1 MEPSDPA
8 ASQPVSVVA
17 AAAHLGLNPDTLRYH
32 LTKAGH
38 SPKVGVGGRAY
49 LTIPIDEAAAIIRK
63 RREVAESAAHL
74 PGWSAA
80 QVAEALGIRTDTV
93 HRLRQLGKLP
103 AEYRVEGM
111 GHRKWRWKPAT
122 VRAYAR
128 RVRRTLAEDDAPTVS
143 RTDALVPE
151 QRRLAAE
158 LTNPPGWSASQVAG
172 ALGIRLATVYH
183 LRELGK
189 LPAEIQAATGFGN
202 RKWRWDPAEVRAYA
216 ERVGRTLAE

>member
-38 SPKVGVGGRAY
+38 PPTVGVGGRAY
-49 LTIPIDEAAAIIRK
+49 LAITIDEAAAILRK
-63 RREVAESAAHL
+63 RREVAEQAANL

-103 AEYRVEGM
+103 AEIQ
-111 GHRKWRWKPAT
+111 
-122 VRAYAR
+122 
-128 RVRRTLAEDDAPTVS
+128 L
-143 RTDALVPE
+143 
-151 QRRLAAE
+151 
-158 LTNPPGWSASQVAG
+158 PPG
-172 ALGIRLATVYH
+172 L
-183 LRELGK
+183 
-189 LPAEIQAATGFGN
+189 GN
-202 RKWRWDPAEVRAYA
+202 RKWRWDPETVRGYA
-216 ERVGRTLAE
+216 KRVGRTLAE